1 MPRSRVLDEI
11 RALDP
16 RRDAQRVA
24 RLSAGVDF
32 PWDTRR
38 AYELA
43 LLKTF
48 AVPSSSRRLAASG
61 RFLRRTAERHDA
73 TVAIVASLG
82 LHGYDSPQGRAAL
95 RAMNLAHRAHAIPA
109 DEYRYTLSLFV
120 LEPLRWNARF
130 GWRPLDPVEREA
142 GFRFWIEVGRR
153 MAIPG
158 LPPDLAAL
166 ERESR
171 DFEAQRIGYDPA
183 NRRLLDASLELA
195 TRRALPPALRP
206 PARPL
211 ARRAVTA
218 LLEPRFVD
226 AFGLSAPTPAERTA
240 LHAALR
246 ARAALVRRSPR
257 RSRPVGVPRLP
268 TAPDPA
274 SLRGT
279 AAGELRAERE
289 SPPA

>member
-1 MPRSRVLDEI
+1 VARSRVLDEI
-11 RALDP
+11 RTLDP
-16 RRDAQRVA
+16 SRDAQRVA

-48 AVPSSSRRLAASG
+48 AVPTSSRLLVATG

-73 TVAIVASLG
+73 TVAIVATLG
-82 LHGYDSPQGRAAL
+82 LHGYDSPAGRAAL

-142 GFRFWIEVGRR
+142 GFRFWTEVGRR

-158 LPPDLAAL
+158 LPSDLAAL

-171 DFEAQRIGYDPA
+171 AFEAERIGYDPA
-183 NRRLLDASLELA
+183 NRRLLDASLALA
-195 TRRALPPALRP
+195 GRRALPPPVRPLGPSLGRRALR
-206 PARPL
+206 
-211 ARRAVTA
+211 A
-218 LLEPRFVD
+218 LLEPRFLD
-226 AFGLSAPTPAERTA
+226 AFGLSAPAPRERAA

-246 ARAALVRRSPR
+246 SRAALVRRLPR
-257 RSRPVGVPRLP
+257 RRRPVGVPRLP

-279 AAGELRAERE
+279 AAGEPQDGRDR
-289 SPPA
+289 PPA